1 MSEEGVFS
9 LGSFSQVQV
18 VYFDWAGRGISI
30 GPNPNQTS
38 AEIHGKAAWTP
49 CTAVHSDEI
58 LSSRAMSSARLLPP
72 AAPAMPRETGRNRE
86 AWWVTIGKPG
96 GLARFLTCRLD
107 PLQLF
112 EPQKKTVTMC
122 LVISKNATRMFGYV
136 WSCLATHSQCLECRF
151 HA

>member
-1 MSEEGVFS
+1 MCFFS
-9 LGSFSQVQV
+9 VPSAKSK
-18 VYFDWAGRGISI
+18 WSTSIGRGGVYQLAQI
-30 GPNPNQTS
+30 QTKPV
-38 AEIHGKAAWTP
+38 HGKAAWTP

-86 AWWVTIGKPG
+86 TWWVTMGKPG

-112 EPQKKTVTMC
+112 EPQKETVTMC